1 MPKAFNSNTYER
13 SDMTEQEQIQLGKIG
28 FRAMWKFGGLTPW
41 TLIRLSLQGYSQ
53 HRLSAH
59 SAQFAYY
66 AVFTLIP
73 LLIVIIACLAQLP
86 IKGLILS
93 MENAIN
99 QGLPSNVSQMLF
111 DQITDIQHK
120 TTFSLIMVGLMLLS
134 LGGTRLFLTMGT
146 GLDAVFEVDHPRAF
160 WRAGGLSLL
169 LTFGVLILLLAS
181 MILLV
186 IGPDLASL
194 LLAYFYA
201 PWLHLLLSAGVRWSV
216 ACGFMLLSTS
226 VIYWVVPSIKLPWK
240 VFTPGSLFVV
250 ISWVIMLQGFRLYVE
265 NVAHYNETYGTLGGF
280 IVLLAWLYMT
290 GAILMMGG
298 EINGVIYR
306 SAKRKAEEC
315 AL

>member
-1 MPKAFNSNTYER
+1 
-13 SDMTEQEQIQLGKIG
+13 MTEQEQIQLGKIG

-41 TLIRLSLQGYSQ
+41 NLIYLSLRGYSQ

-66 AVFTLIP
+66 AMFTLIP
-73 LLIVIIACLAQLP
+73 LLIVIIACVAQLP
-86 IKGLILS
+86 IRGLILS

-99 QGLPSNVSQMLF
+99 QGLPQNVSQMLF
-111 DQITDIQHK
+111 AQITDIQHK
-120 TTFSLIMVGLMLLS
+120 TTYSLIGAGLFLLA

-146 GLDAVFEVDHPRAF
+146 GLDAVFEVDHRRTF

-169 LTFGVLILLLAS
+169 LTFGVLILLLLS

-186 IGPDLASL
+186 IGPELARL
-194 LLAYFYA
+194 LLTNFYA

-216 ACGFMLLSTS
+216 ACGFMLISTS
-226 VIYWVVPSIKLPWK
+226 VIYWVVPSVKLPWK
-240 VFTPGSLFVV
+240 IFTPGSLFVV

-265 NVAHYNETYGTLGGF
+265 NIAHYNETYGTLGGF

-306 SAKRKAEEC
+306 SAKQKTERTIQNH
-315 AL
+315 LNSTHPI